1 MRLEEGCEGA
11 RRGGP
16 AVSAPPMSD
25 IERTVPPLLDRSG
38 RPDRSSDDAP
48 PARTN
53 RIQQIGDAMTAVDE
67 PTAPRI
73 AVVGATGAVGGTL
86 LELVEDQGLRYRALH
101 LIASARS
108 AGREIRVDGRDHPV
122 HDLAGFDFARADV
135 AFFFAGAE
143 ISRRWA
149 PLAAAAGAL
158 VVDGSSAF
166 RLAEDVPLVV
176 PGVNAALLDRRPA
189 RGLVAGPG
197 AATVALVRVL
207 APIARRWAVRRLVV
221 STYQPASEA
230 GHSGIEELQE
240 GTRARLQDPQTVLPA
255 EAFSP
260 PLAFDVLTGDGDGD
274 MDGGFT
280 EQERGLRDE
289 TRRVLGLPELDLTAT
304 CVRVPVVNGQ
314 CAAVWVDCAAAVD
327 RTELVALLRSAP
339 GVTVHD
345 GAAAAAPTPATL
357 GDPDSVHVGRIRVS
371 PTDPTG
377 FWLWLVADNLRG
389 AAALNAVQVLGE
401 LTARGT
407 L

>member
-1 MRLEEGCEGA
+1 
-11 RRGGP
+11 
-16 AVSAPPMSD
+16 
-25 IERTVPPLLDRSG
+25 
-38 RPDRSSDDAP
+38 
-48 PARTN
+48 
-53 RIQQIGDAMTAVDE
+53 MTAADE

-86 LELVEDQGLRYRALH
+86 LELVEDSGLRYRELH

-108 AGREIRVDGRDHPV
+108 AGREIRVDGHDRPV
-122 HDLAGFDFARADV
+122 HGLDGFDFSRADV
-135 AFFFAGAE
+135 AFFFAGAGV
-143 ISRRWA
+143 SRRWA

-158 VVDGSSAF
+158 VIDGSSAF

-176 PGVNAALLDRRPA
+176 PGVNGALLDRRPV

-197 AATVALVRVL
+197 AATAALARVL
-207 APIARRWAVRRLVV
+207 APVTRRWAVLRVVV

-230 GHSGIEELQE
+230 GHPGIEELQE
-240 GTRARLQDPQTVLPA
+240 GTRARLQDPQTALPA

-260 PLAFDVLTGDGDGD
+260 PLAFDVLTGGAEADD
-274 MDGGFT
+274 GFT
-280 EQERGLRDE
+280 EQERGLRHE
-289 TRRVLGLPELDLTAT
+289 TRRVLGLPGLDLTAT

-314 CAAVWVDCAAAVD
+314 CAAVWVECAAAVD
-327 RTELVALLRSAP
+327 RGELVAALRSAP

-345 GAAAAAPTPATL
+345 AGCATPTPATL
-357 GDPDSVHVGRIRVS
+357 DDPDQVHVGRIRLS
-371 PTDPTG
+371 PADPTG

-389 AAALNAVQVLGE
+389 GAALNAVQVLGE

>member
-1 MRLEEGCEGA
+1 
-11 RRGGP
+11 
-16 AVSAPPMSD
+16 
-25 IERTVPPLLDRSG
+25 
-38 RPDRSSDDAP
+38 
-48 PARTN
+48 
-53 RIQQIGDAMTAVDE
+53 MTAVDE

-86 LELVEDQGLRYRALH
+86 LELVEDHGLRYRALH

-122 HDLAGFDFARADV
+122 HDVAGFDFSRADV

-143 ISRRWA
+143 VSRRWA

-158 VVDGSSAF
+158 VVDGSRAF

-176 PGVNAALLDRRPA
+176 PGVNDALLRRRPV
-189 RGLVAGPG
+189 RGIVAGPG

-207 APIARRWAVRRLVV
+207 APIVRRWAVRRVVV
-221 STYQPASEA
+221 STYQPASGA
-230 GHSGIEELQE
+230 GHPGIEELQE
-240 GTRARLQDPQTVLPA
+240 GTRARLQDPQTALPA
-255 EAFSP
+255 ETFSP
-260 PLAFDVLTGDGDGD
+260 PLAFDVLTGEGDGDGD
-274 MDGGFT
+274 GDVDGEFT
-280 EQERGLRDE
+280 AQERGLRDE

-327 RTELVALLRSAP
+327 RTELIALLRSAP

-345 GAAAAAPTPATL
+345 GATGAAPTPATL
-357 GDPDSVHVGRIRVS
+357 ADPDRVHVGRIRVPS
-371 PTDPTG
+371 ADPTG

-389 AAALNAVQVLGE
+389 GAALNAVQVLGG

>member
-1 MRLEEGCEGA
+1 
-11 RRGGP
+11 
-16 AVSAPPMSD
+16 MSD
-25 IERTVPPLLDRSG
+25 IERTVPPLLDRSL

-48 PARTN
+48 PSRTN
-53 RIQQIGDAMTAVDE
+53 RIQQIGDAMTAVDD

-86 LELVEDQGLRYRALH
+86 LELVEDHRLRYRALH

-122 HDLAGFDFARADV
+122 HDVAGFDFSRADV
-135 AFFFAGAE
+135 AFFFAGADV
-143 ISRRWA
+143 SRRWA

-158 VVDGSSAF
+158 VVDGSRAF

-176 PGVNAALLDRRPA
+176 PGVNDALLRRRPA

-207 APIARRWAVRRLVV
+207 APIVRRWAVRRVVV

-240 GTRARLQDPQTVLPA
+240 GTRARLQDPQTALPA
-255 EAFSP
+255 ETFSP
-260 PLAFDVLTGDGDGD
+260 PLAFDVLTGDGGADGD
-274 MDGGFT
+274 GDGEGDGDGDGEGAGEFT
-280 EQERGLRDE
+280 AQERGLRDE

-327 RTELVALLRSAP
+327 RTELIALLRSAP

-345 GAAAAAPTPATL
+345 GAAGATPTPATL
-357 GDPDSVHVGRIRVS
+357 GDPDRVHVGRIRVS
-371 PTDPTG
+371 PADPTG

-389 AAALNAVQVLGE
+389 GAALNAVQVLGG
-401 LTARGT
+401 LTAHGT